1 MYFNKTYFFILIFFL
16 VLGITFFNF
25 SVLKKEYLLSNI
37 YSGSFQNLVTLNAE
51 NYIEKFKINFNKSKK
66 NGLPIIDLFTPE
78 KSNALLDSNFPQNVK
93 KWVSGYLKYPDGKYR
108 KVNYRY
114 RGDSYYNWAYQQK
127 AYRIKLKKKNLIE
140 SKRVFNYVVPSTENT
155 FSKYLAYYLGKKID
169 LPVPDARF
177 VELRTNGSNSSIF
190 IEIEHLDEGFLRR
203 HNLMPVNLYKG
214 EQVYIDEDI
223 EKGNALFNNPSLW
236 SKTAIFNQRD
246 EENFEDL
253 NSLISLIRSSQSS
266 ASGMNELYDLIEI
279 KSWAKFDALQT
290 LLQSDHNDEDHNQR
304 IISDIWK
311 GKFLPVVYE
320 MSTNI
325 DEPENINFEI
335 EVNSL
340 LRALRSSPEFLSL
353 KYKYLYDF
361 LDNNLLSNS
370 TYHLD
375 EIKSQMAISW
385 TRNINKKEIQKI
397 WKWNSKSDLNSMIIK
412 WDKFSDNLIKREKAI
427 LQILNQPS
435 NSSWNLN
442 GRILSI
448 STNGAVP
455 LIDPI
460 FTLVKSDSN
469 KPPKIYFDIDND
481 GLISKN
487 DINIPIILSGDQM
500 QIKASFFS
508 NKNVYRKYS
517 FYFPLSNSSNTVFN
531 LISDQEL
538 KISSG
543 LSNHYFSNKEYDLV
557 ESSSLGQTPSK
568 NNIPLI
574 EKILSQEIW
583 EGEIQI
589 NGTKIIN
596 RPVKIMPGTIII
608 MAENAN
614 LIFKN
619 HVHALGSSNSIIKFS
634 GGSNK
639 TWGTIALLG
648 EGTNN
653 SKFSHVTIEGGSGY
667 ETPNIKF
674 TGMFSLHDVKNIS
687 LQNIK
692 FKKNSLYDDL
702 IHIVYSQNII
712 LKNCVISNA
721 LFDAIDIDISSI
733 KIDNCNILFSGND
746 GIDSMS
752 SEVKI
757 QNSFINGSLDKGISV
772 GENSKVFVIK
782 SKITNNKIGIES
794 KDNSSVSIYNSS
806 FLNNKLDL
814 NAYKKN
820 WQYGNGGRIIL
831 LDNSIKEIG
840 DNIQID
846 KHSELNIYE
855 DSKLDSP
862 TDRNLNY
869 SFNSNKKFFSNNSIK
884 QIFNSWEEDY
894 QDYSRK

>member
-1 MYFNKTYFFILIFFL
+1 MFFNKVYFFILVFFL

-25 SVLKKEYLLSNI
+25 SVLKKEYRLINI
-37 YSGSFQNLVTLNAE
+37 HMSLFQNLVTLNAE
-51 NYIEKFKINFNKSKK
+51 NYIEKFKINFYKSKK
-66 NGLPIIDLFTPE
+66 NGLPIVDLFMPK
-78 KSNALLDSNFPQNVK
+78 KSNAILNSNFPKNAK
-93 KWVSGYLKYPDGKYR
+93 KWVSGYLKYPDGEYR
-108 KVNYRY
+108 KVKYRY
-114 RGDSYYNWAYQQK
+114 RGDANNFSYQQK
-127 AYRIKLKKKNLIE
+127 TYRIKLKKKNLIE
-140 SKRVFNYVVPSTENT
+140 SKRLFNYLIPNTENT
-155 FSKYLAYYLGKKID
+155 FSKYLSYYLGKQID

-177 VELRTNGSNSSIF
+177 VEMRTNGSNSSVF

-203 HNLMPVNLYKG
+203 HNFMPVNLYKG
-214 EQVYIDEDI
+214 EQAYDDEVI

-253 NSLISLIRSSQSS
+253 KSLISLIRSSQTS

-279 KSWAKFDALQT
+279 KLWAKFDALQT
-290 LLQSDHNDEDHNQR
+290 ILQSNHNDEDHNQR

-311 GKFLPVVYE
+311 GKFLPVVFE
-320 MSTNI
+320 MSTEVDNPEVI
-325 DEPENINFEI
+325 DFEI

-340 LRALRSSPEFLSL
+340 LGALRSSPEFLSL

-361 LDNNLLSNS
+361 LDNNLLSKS

-375 EIKSQMAISW
+375 EIKNQLAISW
-385 TRNINKKEIQKI
+385 TRDINKKEIPKI
-397 WKWNSKSDLNSMIIK
+397 SKWNSKSDLNSMIIK

-435 NSSWNLN
+435 DSSWNLN

-448 STNGAVP
+448 STNGVVP
-455 LIDPI
+455 LIDPT
-460 FTLVKSDSN
+460 FTIIKSASKN
-469 KPPKIYFDIDND
+469 PPKIYFDIDND

-487 DINIPIILSGDQM
+487 DINIPIIISGDQM

-508 NKNVYRKYS
+508 NKNVARKAS
-517 FYFPLSNSSNTVFN
+517 FLWPRSISSNTVFN
-531 LISDQEL
+531 LISDQEF

-543 LSNHYFSNKEYDLV
+543 LSNHYFNHKEYDLV
-557 ESSSLGQTPSK
+557 ESSSLGQTPTK

-574 EKILSQEIW
+574 EKIHNQEIW

-589 NGTKIIN
+589 NDTKIIN
-596 RPVKIMPGTIII
+596 HPVKIMPGTNII

-614 LIFKN
+614 IIFKN
-619 HVHALGSSNSIIKFS
+619 HVQALGSRNSIIKFS

-639 TWGTIALLG
+639 PWGTIALLG
-648 EGTNN
+648 EDANN
-653 SKFSHVTIEGGSGY
+653 SNFSHVTIEGGSGY
-667 ETPNIKF
+667 EAPNIKF
-674 TGMFSLHDVKNIS
+674 TGMFSLHDVKDIT
-687 LQNIK
+687 LQNLK

-702 IHIVYSQNII
+702 IHIVYSQNIL
-712 LKNCVISNA
+712 LKNCVVFNA
-721 LFDAIDIDISSI
+721 LFDAIDIDMSSV
-733 KIDNCNILFSGND
+733 KIDNCDILSSGND

-757 QNSFINGSLDKGISV
+757 KNSFINGSLDKGISV
-772 GENSKVFVIK
+772 GENSEVFVLK
-782 SKITNNKIGIES
+782 SKITDNKIGIES
-794 KDNSSVSIYNSS
+794 KDNSSVSIHSSS
-806 FLNNKLDL
+806 FLNNELDL

-831 LDNSIKEIG
+831 LDNSLKEIG

-855 DSKLDSP
+855 DSKLDKP
-862 TDRNLNY
+862 KDRNLNY
-869 SFNSNKKFFSNNSIK
+869 NFNSNKEFFSNNSIK
-884 QIFNSWEEDY
+884 HIFNSWEEDY